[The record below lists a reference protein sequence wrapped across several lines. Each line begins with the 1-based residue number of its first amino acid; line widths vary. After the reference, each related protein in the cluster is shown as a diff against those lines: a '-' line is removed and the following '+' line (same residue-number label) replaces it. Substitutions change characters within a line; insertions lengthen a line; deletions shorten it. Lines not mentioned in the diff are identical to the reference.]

1 MNPATASRRRR
12 LLAPGAACLALL
24 CSTALGAAT
33 PAQAF
38 SGGNHERITRA
49 ALGAGGWHPN
59 SLTAMADGNSGAIV
73 ANDHGEYFGI
83 GKLHCDNADYL
94 DPRYDGRYPRSRQQ
108 ADAEIIDCIDGSVH
122 NFKRAVA
129 AADRLVDA
137 NGHVLAAQTSLSPA
151 CTWND
156 QPGRA
161 KCEVLEDLG
170 RGWHQIEDFY
180 AHSNWV
186 DQAGPGAVG
195 VRNPPGLG
203 RTDLPAFFSIARYSA
218 MSRTDWAKDATGH
231 IPHDL
236 ATGCYPD
243 RDHTG
248 TVSDCANRVTHDG
261 VLNKDTADSP
271 RSAAGHN
278 FDRAYDLAVKDITR
292 QWNDFKGELQRR
304 YPNNDR
310 AKAMICAITHDHP
323 DKTCG

>member
-1 MNPATASRRRR
+1 MDPRPASRRQR
-12 LLAPGAACLALL
+12 LRVPGAACVALL
-24 CSTALGAAT
+24 CSVALGAAT

-49 ALGAGGWHPN
+49 ALGAAGWHPA

-94 DPRYDGRYPRSRQQ
+94 DPRYDSRYPRTRGQ
-108 ADAEIIDCIDGSVH
+108 ADAEIIDCVDGSVH

-137 NGHVLAAQTSLSPA
+137 NGHVVAAQTAISPA
-151 CTWND
+151 CDWND
-156 QPGRA
+156 RPGRA

-195 VRNPPGLG
+195 VKNPPGLG
-203 RTDLPAFFSIARYSA
+203 RTDLPAFFSIARYSS
-218 MSRTDWAKDATGH
+218 MSRPDWAKDATAH

-243 RDHTG
+243 RDHSG

-261 VLNKDTADSP
+261 VLNKDTKDTP
-271 RSAAGHN
+271 RSAVGHN

-292 QWNDFKGELQRR
+292 QWNDFKDELRRR
-304 YPNNDR
+304 YPTNGR
-310 AKAMICAITHDHP
+310 AQAMICAITHDHP
-323 DKTCG
+323 DKTC